1 MIKTE
6 HAGAGIKMNLASLF
20 FYHYLRYYLQHNINM
35 YFRIIVFALLL
46 FLVSCTPEPKKEIP
60 AETKP
65 EHVINVPAF
74 SADSAYT
81 YVKAQV
87 DFGPRVPLTKAH
99 ADCAEYLVTQ
109 LKQYADSVILQNGMV
124 ATFDN
129 KNMPC
134 KNIIA
139 QFNPQQKRRVL
150 LCAHW
155 DTRPWSDSDTI
166 RKDEPN
172 DGASDGASG
181 VGVLLELARQLK
193 QSKPAIG
200 IDIIML
206 DMEDY
211 GEPNDSPYE
220 RKQDTYGLGTQ
231 YWAKNPHVQS
241 YYAEYGILLDMVGA
255 RNATFSRERYSL
267 EFASSVVTK
276 VWNMANQIGYSDY
289 FLYRD
294 GGYVTDDHYY
304 INTIANIPCIDL
316 IQLDLTTKS
325 GFGSYHHTHADNM
338 SIIDKNT
345 LKAVGQTLLHVI
357 YSE

>member
-1 MIKTE
+1 
-6 HAGAGIKMNLASLF
+6 
-20 FYHYLRYYLQHNINM
+20 M
-35 YFRIIVFALLL
+35 YFRFIAFVSLL
-46 FLVSCTPEPKKEIP
+46 FFFSCTREPKKEIP
-60 AETKP
+60 VETRPPQP
-65 EHVINVPAF
+65 ERAIVVPAF
-74 SADSAYT
+74 NSDSAYT
-81 YVKAQV
+81 YVRAQV

-99 ADCAEYLVTQ
+99 ANCLEYLVTE
-109 LKQYADSVILQNGMV
+109 LNKYADSVIVQRGMV
-124 ATFDN
+124 TTFDN
-129 KNMPC
+129 KRIES

-139 QFNPQQKRRVL
+139 QFNPRQKRRVL

-166 RKDEPN
+166 KKDQPN

-181 VGVLLELARQLK
+181 VGVLLEIARLLK

-211 GEPNDSPYE
+211 GQPDDNPFQ
-220 RKQDTYGLGTQ
+220 RKENTYGLGTQ
-231 YWAKNPHVQS
+231 YWAKNLHVPN

-255 RNATFSRERYSL
+255 KNATFSQERYSL
-267 EFASSVVTK
+267 QFASSVVAK
-276 VWNMANQIGYSDY
+276 VWNTASQIGYSDY
-289 FLYRD
+289 FLFRE
-294 GGYVTDDHYY
+294 GGAIMDDHYY
-304 INTIANIPCIDL
+304 INTMAKIPCIDI
-316 IQLDLTTKS
+316 IQHDPTTRS

-345 LKAVGQTLLHVI
+345 LKAVGQTVLQVI

>member
-1 MIKTE
+1 M
-6 HAGAGIKMNLASLF
+6 L
-20 FYHYLRYYLQHNINM
+20 
-35 YFRIIVFALLL
+35 FRIIGFTL
-46 FLVSCTPEPKKEIP
+46 FLFIVSCTREPKKEVP

-65 EHVINVPAF
+65 ERAIVVPTF
-74 SADSAYT
+74 NADSAYA
-81 YVKAQV
+81 YVKTQV

-99 ADCAEYLVTQ
+99 ANCAEYMATE
-109 LKQYADSVILQNGMV
+109 LKKYADSVIVQKGMV
-124 ATFDN
+124 TTFDN
-129 KNMPC
+129 KNIEC

-166 RKDEPN
+166 RPGEPN

-181 VGVLLELARQLK
+181 VGVLLEVARQLK
-193 QSKPAIG
+193 QAKTAIG

-211 GEPNDSPYE
+211 GQPNDSPFPKKE
-220 RKQDTYGLGTQ
+220 DTWALGTQ
-231 YWAKNPHVQS
+231 YWAKNLHVPN

-255 RNATFSRERYSL
+255 KNAMFSREGYSL
-267 EFASSVVTK
+267 HYASSVVTK
-276 VWNMANQIGYSDY
+276 VWNIANQIGYSGY
-289 FLYRD
+289 FSYD
-294 GGYVTDDHYY
+294 EGGPVMDDHFY
-304 INTIANIPCIDL
+304 INTMANIPCID
-316 IQLDLTTKS
+316 IIDKTS
-325 GFGSYHHTHADNM
+325 FGSYHHTHADNM
-338 SIIDKNT
+338 DIIDKNT

>member
-1 MIKTE
+1 M
-6 HAGAGIKMNLASLF
+6 HL
-20 FYHYLRYYLQHNINM
+20 
-35 YFRIIVFALLL
+35 RIIGFILLL
-46 FLVSCTPEPKKEIP
+46 FIVSCTSEPKKEVP

-65 EHVINVPAF
+65 EHAIVVPAF
-74 SADSAYT
+74 NADSAYT
-81 YVKAQV
+81 YVKTQV
-87 DFGPRVPLTKAH
+87 EFGPRVPLTKSH
-99 ADCAEYLVTQ
+99 DHCEQYLVSQ
-109 LKQYADSVILQNGMV
+109 LNQYADSVIVQKGTV
-124 ATFDN
+124 TTFDN

-166 RKDEPN
+166 RKGEPN

-181 VGVLLELARQLK
+181 VAVLLEVARQLK
-193 QSKPAIG
+193 QGKPAIG

-211 GEPNDSPYE
+211 GQPNDSPFE
-220 RKQDTYGLGTQ
+220 KKEDTYGLGTQ
-231 YWAKNPHVQS
+231 YWAKNLHVPN

-255 RNATFSRERYSL
+255 KNATFSRERYSL
-267 EFASSVVTK
+267 QFAASAVAK
-276 VWNMANQIGYSDY
+276 VWNTANQIGYSDY

-304 INTIANIPCIDL
+304 INTIANIPCIDI
-316 IQLDLTTKS
+316 IQFDLTTKS

-338 SIIDKNT
+338 DIIDKNT
-345 LKAVGQTLLHVI
+345 LKAVGQTLLQVI